1 MDYGVLSS
9 YFDGA
14 VAKKLVAVDIDR
26 KRSNQHEFNG
36 TAELRSL
43 FGDDDIRNIP
53 TTFVFLC
60 DDADPLFDHGF
71 TTWYDARRKHPTRT
85 EYRLYYNDSE
95 AIRASRIGDLMVI
108 APSDEHGLLIVF
120 ARQGSNAEC
129 QLRWLFGLNEVDDSG
144 FSRSTADDRRIDSIA
159 ASILEA
165 IGIEV
170 SLPTSAVTYLDEMVE
185 KFGDSFPKGIEFTR
199 YSISTL
205 GVLDWRSNPDKCLL
219 DCYEREEILFK
230 VFERHLLE
238 RDLAP
243 I

>member
-129 QLRWLFGLNEVDDSG
+129 QLRWLFGLNVVDDSG

-185 KFGDSFPKGIEFTR
+185 KFGDSFPKGLNSRGIPSRLWVCLIGGATPTSAFLTAMSEKRFSLR
-199 YSISTL
+199 YSRGI
-205 GVLDWRSNPDKCLL
+205 CLSAIWL
-219 DCYEREEILFK
+219 
-230 VFERHLLE
+230 
-238 RDLAP
+238 P